1 MAAMGIRRM
10 GWAIALL
17 GLGLALPASGAD
29 GASGAGRDAFVPRF
43 EVTPWGGY
51 RFGGSFDFD
60 AGEPDTS
67 TFDVRDGGSVGVDL
81 GIYRDALSFYELLYG
96 SQSSRLDTNGATTD
110 VLKLRT
116 DYYQL
121 GGTLLFPQPNNLV
134 AWLSMTAGV
143 TRFSPGGSLQG
154 ETLSPESDFSM
165 SLGGGLRI
173 PLNPHFSI
181 VGGVRGYLT
190 FIDPSSR
197 IFCVSNGGATCVFQ
211 LSGSTYF
218 QIEGLLGLALTF

>member
-1 MAAMGIRRM
+1 MAGKGLRRKA
-10 GWAIALL
+10 WAFTL
-17 GLGLALPASGAD
+17 LGLALPATGAD
-29 GASGAGRDAFVPRF
+29 RAPATERDDFIPRF
-43 EVTPWGGY
+43 EIAPWGGY

-60 AGEPDTS
+60 AGEADS
-67 TFDVRDGGSVGVDL
+67 SRFDVRDAGSFGVDL
-81 GIYRDALSFYELLYG
+81 GIYRDAMSFYELLYG
-96 SQSSRLDTNGATTD
+96 SQSSRLDTNGATPD
-110 VLKLRT
+110 VPRLRT

-121 GGTLLFPQPNNLV
+121 GGTLLFPQPNDLV
-134 AWLSMTAGV
+134 AWVSMTAGV
-143 TRFSPGGSLQG
+143 TRFSPSGSLQG
-154 ETLSPESDFSM
+154 EPLGPESDLSL

-173 PLNPHFSI
+173 PLNPHLSI

-218 QIEGLLGLALTF
+218 QIEGLLGVALTL

>member
-1 MAAMGIRRM
+1 
-10 GWAIALL
+10 
-17 GLGLALPASGAD
+17 
-29 GASGAGRDAFVPRF
+29 
-43 EVTPWGGY
+43 
-51 RFGGSFDFD
+51 DFD
-60 AGEPDTS
+60 AGEGDS
-67 TFDVRDGGSVGVDL
+67 SSFDVRDGSSFGIDL
-81 GIYRDALSFYELLYG
+81 GIYRDAGSFYELLYG
-96 SQSSRLDTNGATTD
+96 SQSSRLDTNGTTTE
-110 VLKLRT
+110 VLELRT
-116 DYYQL
+116 DYYHL

-143 TRFSPGGSLQG
+143 TRFSPSGNLQG
-154 ETLSPESDFSM
+154 EPLGPESDFSM

-211 LSGSTYF
+211 LSGSSYF
-218 QIEGLLGLALTF
+218 QFEGLLGLALTF